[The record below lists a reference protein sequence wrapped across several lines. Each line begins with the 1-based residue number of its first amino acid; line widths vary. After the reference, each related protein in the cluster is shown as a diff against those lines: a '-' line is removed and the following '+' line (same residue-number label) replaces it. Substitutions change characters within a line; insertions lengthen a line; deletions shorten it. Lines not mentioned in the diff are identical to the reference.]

1 MEVATMQPIRQVIDD
16 MPDSLSVPPEVR
28 HRRVEITFRLLERK
42 TVEGSFKEALGEI
55 PDIGEDDDFLRQ
67 RDVGR
72 GDLQWDT

>member
-1 MEVATMQPIRQVIDD
+1 MQPIRQVIDD

-55 PDIGEDDDFLRQ
+55 PDIGQDDDFLRQ